1 MKRKKKIGTLRFAS
15 RFMLLWMIALL
26 AFSVVMFFPSCSV
39 LIKKTPEKYME
50 LGKNN
55 VDKKDYKKAHKNY
68 SKAIDGNSSLFI
80 AYWERGLVDI
90 KMDSLENAID
100 DIGMY
105 IESNPNR
112 AALSRAYN
120 QRGDVLFKLGYKS
133 DACDDWSNSCNLNE
147 DNAPCQKIRL
157 KCK

>member
-1 MKRKKKIGTLRFAS
+1 MKRKNKIGTLRFAS
-15 RFMLLWMIALL
+15 RFMLLWVIALL

-39 LIKKTPEKYME
+39 LIKKSPEKFME
-50 LGKNN
+50 LGKKNA
-55 VDKKDYKKAHKNY
+55 DKKDYKKAHKNY
-68 SKAIDGNSSLFI
+68 SKAIAGNRSLFV

-105 IESNPNR
+105 IESNPDR
-112 AALSRAYN
+112 TMLARAYN
-120 QRGDVLFKLGYKS
+120 ERADVLFRAGYKS
-133 DACDDWSNSCNLNE
+133 DACSDWENSCQIGFGVS
-147 DNAPCQKIRL
+147 PCEKLRL